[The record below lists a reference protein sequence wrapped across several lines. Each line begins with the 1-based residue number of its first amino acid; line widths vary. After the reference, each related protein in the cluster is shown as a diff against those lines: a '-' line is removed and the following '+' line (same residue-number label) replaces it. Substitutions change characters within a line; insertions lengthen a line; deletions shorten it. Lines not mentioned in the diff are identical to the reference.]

1 MLNTHAG
8 DSPRESGSMT
18 IQISNLRVAGL
29 VVVAALAMGSAA
41 CTTND
46 TPDSAATGPGIE
58 NPAGV
63 PPGSIQPGIG
73 GAGNGG
79 GVSGGGSGTGGM
91 GQGAR

>member
-1 MLNTHAG
+1 
-8 DSPRESGSMT
+8 MT
-18 IQISNLRVAGL
+18 IQINLLRLVGL
-29 VVVAALAMGSAA
+29 AAAVTLALGSVA
-41 CTTND
+41 CTTYD

-63 PPGSIQPGIG
+63 PSGSVQPGIG

-79 GVSGGGSGTGGM
+79 GVSGGGSGAGGV